1 METIT
6 KNINLN
12 VSQPN
17 NYQLIHAMQGDNNT
31 IEIVATIW
39 EENKLYN
46 IDCDNISLEWQ
57 SPSGNRK
64 DCPIKENTD
73 HTVTFTLTD
82 NMLAENGDYTFCIR
96 FDSGENDALRTF
108 CSTMQVKQAPF
119 GQLMESEIVTITEL
133 LQETKSYAK
142 ETKSYYEKLISEKGK
157 PNGIATLDKS
167 GKLPLSQLSGVNEIW
182 SQTEPSNNAQRIDD
196 YWLVEC

>member
-1 METIT
+1 MEAIT

-46 IDCDNISLEWQ
+46 INCNNISLEWQ

-73 HTVTFTLTD
+73 HTVTFALTD

-96 FDSGENDALRTF
+96 FDNGKNDTLRTF
-108 CSTMQVKQAPF
+108 CSTMKVAQAPF
-119 GQLMESEIVTITEL
+119 GQIMSSEIVTITEL
-133 LQETKSYAK
+133 VNEA
-142 ETKSYYEKLISEKGK
+142 KSYYNKLISEKGK
-157 PNGIATLDKS
+157 ANGIATLDS
-167 GKLPLSQLSGVNEIW
+167 TGKLPLSQLSGVNEIW
-182 SQTEPSNNAQRIDD
+182 SQTEPANNAQRIDD
-196 YWLVEC
+196 YWIVVR